1 MNIHYL
7 EVVTPDVDAVCKSLA
22 VGQGVSFGEAD
33 PFLGGARTA
42 PMAGGGMV
50 GVRAPMRDDEAPVVR
65 SYFLVEDIQS
75 TVDAAAEAGALVA
88 LPPMP
93 LGDHGTCAIVIQG
106 GVEVGFWQV

>member
-1 MNIHYL
+1 MKIHYL
-7 EVVTPDVDAVCKSLA
+7 EFVTPDVDAVCASLA

-42 PMAGGGMV
+42 AMAGGGML
-50 GVRAPMRDDEAPVVR
+50 GVRAPLREDENPVVR

-93 LGDHGTCAIVIQG
+93 LGDHGSCAIVIQG
-106 GVEVGFWQV
+106 GVEVGYWQV